1 MKTEMQREYE
11 QLCRIDENPG
21 VQGLAQLGRNAINRV
36 SRLESQLARADAR
49 IAELDRECGALREF
63 ALEIMECWPHG
74 DVDGCDLE
82 IAAFKHGLIAMKDP
96 KPTEPCGECCACSGY
111 PTPEEWAEGINC
123 YVRTPLLTGKT
134 DAARA
139 NGGEG

>member
-1 MKTEMQREYE
+1 MRKRLSITTDDSEGPLINGVPPDFCGTLKVSDALD
-11 QLCRIDENPG
+11 QLIGD
-21 VQGLAQLGRNAINRV
+21 
-36 SRLESQLARADAR
+36 LARADAR
-49 IAELDRECGALREF
+49 IAELERECGALREF

-111 PTPEEWAEGINC
+111 PTPEEWAEGIDC
-123 YVRTPLLTGKT
+123 YVRTPLLTG
-134 DAARA
+134 AEARA
-139 NGGEG
+139 GNGGEG

>member
-49 IAELDRECGALREF
+49 IAELEREIERLDAQWREELRIYRETDGVDVERYRWLRDRGGLDPDTPWCVFQGKD
-63 ALEIMECWPHG
+63 WHG
-74 DVDGCDLE
+74 RNELD
-82 IAAFKHGLIAMKDP
+82 AAI
-96 KPTEPCGECCACSGY
+96 
-111 PTPEEWAEGINC
+111 
-123 YVRTPLLTGKT
+123 